1 VFDYIKLLRPQ
12 QWIKNFFLFAGLI
25 FSLQFYHTE
34 SILITIYAFFIFCI
48 LSSSVHILNDIID
61 YEEDRIHPIKSRRL
75 ISAGKISRTSA
86 GIIAI
91 ILALGALILAFF
103 IINNYYFYTCLLY
116 LIMMV
121 VYSLK
126 IKHIIILD
134 ILFVAIGYVLRAI
147 AGAVAIRVEISSWL
161 LLCTFLLALFIVV
174 SKRRTEIIALGHEAP
189 KHRKILSQYSIDLL
203 NQMIAIVTSACIVSY
218 CLYTLAPE
226 TIAKFHT
233 RNLILTT
240 PFVIYGLFRYLYIT
254 YKKLEADIPEKAL
267 LSDTPLQIC
276 LIAWIVVCLLILTKN
291 NYLLY

>member
-1 VFDYIKLLRPQ
+1 VFTYAKLLRPQ

-25 FSLQFYHTE
+25 FSLQFYHIE
-34 SILITIYAFFIFCI
+34 SILTTIYAFFIFCI
-48 LSSSVHILNDIID
+48 LSSGVHIINDIID
-61 YEEDRIHPIKSRRL
+61 YEEDRIHPIKSQRL
-75 ISAGKISRTSA
+75 ISAGTISRTSA

-91 ILALGALILAFF
+91 ILALSALILALLLM
-103 IINNYYFYTCLLY
+103 NNYFFFTCLLY
-116 LIMMV
+116 LVMMIM
-121 VYSLK
+121 YSLK
-126 IKHIIILD
+126 VKHIIILD

-161 LLCTFLLALFIVV
+161 LLCTLLLALFIVV
-174 SKRRTEIIALGHEAP
+174 SKRRTEIIALGQEAT

-240 PFVIYGLFRYLYIT
+240 PFVIYGIFRYLYIT
-254 YKKLEADIPEKAL
+254 YKKLETDIPEKAL
-267 LSDTPLQIC
+267 LNDTPLLIC
-276 LIAWIVVCLLILTKN
+276 IVAWIVVCLLILTKN
-291 NYLLY
+291 NHLLY